1 MLCVRSTKLLDE
13 VMTKTAGY
21 ALTCM
26 LPLKEWKVEML
37 LLPRS

>member
-1 MLCVRSTKLLDE
+1 MFCVGSTKRLDE

-26 LPLKEWKVEML
+26 LPGAEG
-37 LLPRS
+37 